1 MAADVVCRS
10 IGDAVG
16 LLLDD
21 QALAATCTHRGCT
34 APDLSGWRWQVAAG
48 RRLREDRPVESILE
62 AIGNTPLV
70 RLSRCAPPNGAELW
84 LKLEYRNPTGS
95 MKDRMALAMI
105 EGAERDGLI
114 SPGDTVVEYTG
125 GSTGPALA
133 LVCRAKG
140 YRALIVIADCFTEER
155 FQLMRALGAK
165 LDVVPSV
172 EGRPKVT
179 AQDIHNMVARAE
191 ELANEPGRYATD
203 QFNNPYIIPGHRD
216 GLGRE
221 IWEQTEGRV
230 TAFCHG
236 MGTASSLMGVSDALR
251 PHGVFIQAH
260 EPAGSAA
267 IRGGTPGSFLIQ
279 GWTGFVMPHW
289 YPEKV
294 DHVEPIRDD
303 EALEMTRRLA
313 SEGGIFAGISTG
325 ANVVGAHRLA
335 ERLGPDAV
343 IVTLAVDTGF
353 KYMSVSPY
361 ADA

>member
-1 MAADVVCRS
+1 
-10 IGDAVG
+10 
-16 LLLDD
+16 
-21 QALAATCTHRGCT
+21 
-34 APDLSGWRWQVAAG
+34 
-48 RRLREDRPVESILE
+48 VESILE

-70 RLSRCAPPNGAELW
+70 RLRRCAPANGAELW

-105 EGAERDGLI
+105 EGAERDGLL
-114 SPGDTVVEYTG
+114 SPGETVVEYTG

-140 YRALIVIADCFTEER
+140 YRAVIVMADCFTEER
-155 FQLMRALGAK
+155 FQLMRALGAEI
-165 LDVVPSV
+165 DVVSSV

-179 AQDIHNMVARAE
+179 SQDIRNMVARAA
-191 ELANEPGRYATD
+191 ELAERPGHYATD
-203 QFNNPYIIPGHRD
+203 QFNNPYIVPDHRD
-216 GLGRE
+216 RLGRE
-221 IWEQTEGRV
+221 IWEQTEERV

-251 PHGVFIQAH
+251 PRGVFIQAH

-267 IRGGTPGSFLIQ
+267 IGGGAQGPFLIQ

-294 DHVEPIRDD
+294 DHVEPIDD
-303 EALEMTRRLA
+303 EEAIEMTVRLA
-313 SEGGIFAGISTG
+313 SEEGIFAGISSG

-353 KYMSVSPY
+353 KYLSVSPFSGDPT
-361 ADA
+361 AQG

>member
-1 MAADVVCRS
+1 
-10 IGDAVG
+10 
-16 LLLDD
+16 
-21 QALAATCTHRGCT
+21 
-34 APDLSGWRWQVAAG
+34 
-48 RRLREDRPVESILE
+48 
-62 AIGNTPLV
+62 V
-70 RLSRCAPPNGAELW
+70 RVRRCAPPNGAELW

-105 EGAERDGLI
+105 EGAERDGLL
-114 SPGDTVVEYTG
+114 SAGDTVVEYTG

-140 YRALIVIADCFTEER
+140 YRALIVMADCFTEER
-155 FQLMRALGAK
+155 FQLMRALGAEI
-165 LDVVPSV
+165 DVVTSV

-179 AQDIHNMVARAE
+179 PQDIHNMVARAA
-191 ELANEPGRYATD
+191 ELAAEPGRYATD
-203 QFNNPYIIPGHRD
+203 QFNNPYIIPDHRD
-216 GLGRE
+216 RLGQE
-221 IWEQTEGRV
+221 IWDQSNGRV

-236 MGTASSLMGVSDALR
+236 LGTASSLMGVSEALR
-251 PHGVFIQAH
+251 PQGVFIQAH

-267 IRGGTPGSFLIQ
+267 IGGGTPGPFLVQ

-294 DHVEPIRDD
+294 DRVEAIGDD

-313 SEGGIFAGISTG
+313 REEGIFAGISTG

-335 ERLGPDAV
+335 EHLGPDAV
-343 IVTLAVDTGF
+343 IVSLAVDSGF

-361 ADA
+361 ADL